1 MSWLSLVMDQHQ
13 WLLAQLIGD
22 DRWMA
27 FTQAVNRRLRASL
40 QARTEGLA
48 LDYACFLRYQ
58 NDMDREAYE
67 QRMIEEEVRLRWQS
81 AHGPLGWD
89 SSPEPD

>member
-13 WLLAQLIGD
+13 WLLAQFTRG

-27 FTQAVNRRLRASL
+27 ATQAVDRRLRASL

-48 LDYACFLRYQ
+48 LDNACFLRYQ
-58 NDMDREAYE
+58 NDKDREAYE
-67 QRMIEEEVRLRWQS
+67 QRMIEEEVRLHWR
-81 AHGPLGWD
+81 
-89 SSPEPD
+89 